1 VGVLRA
7 RATQP
12 QRLAAFRQG
21 DGQPGFNKKPRK
33 TMAPFLCLAP
43 RVKRFPVSLVAD
55 IASIHANSQAAI
67 PEHPAK
73 IDPAFANC
81 DLVGSLWIDANQTP
95 LRAGL
100 DLGANSATGSN
111 ALASSTRKSFVQ
123 GIGTDCLAGH
133 IPQPFPIRR
142 VPGGERNN

>member
-1 VGVLRA
+1 LFGA
-7 RATQP
+7 E
-12 QRLAAFRQG
+12 G
-21 DGQPGFNKKPRK
+21 EK
-33 TMAPFLCLAP
+33 
-43 RVKRFPVSLVAD
+43 VSSLSRVAD

-73 IDPAFANC
+73 IDPTFANC

-95 LRAGL
+95 LRPGL
-100 DLGANSATGSN
+100 DRFANSAASN

-123 GIGTDCLAGH
+123 GTGTDCLAGH